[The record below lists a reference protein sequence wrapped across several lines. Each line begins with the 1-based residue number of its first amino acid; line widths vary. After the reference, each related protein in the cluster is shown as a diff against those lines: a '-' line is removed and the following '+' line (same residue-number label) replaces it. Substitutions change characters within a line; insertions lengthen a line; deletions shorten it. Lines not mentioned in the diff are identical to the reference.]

1 MRLCRGLT
9 GTGAAD
15 PGAASVPVNGAML
28 VLRAAEAPGVQ
39 KLLDVV
45 AHVNAGVSVCSLAA
59 SGLENVGAIS
69 GAVAAWSLVTACIYF
84 LLCTNTFLSKNT
96 RIYNYKLT

>member
-15 PGAASVPVNGAML
+15 PGAASVPVNGAMP

-45 AHVNAGVSVCSLAA
+45 AHVNAGVSVCSLALDWRTWELFQ
-59 SGLENVGAIS
+59 GLWQPGP
-69 GAVAAWSLVTACIYF
+69 WLQLVYIFSCAPIHSFPRTLAFTTI
-84 LLCTNTFLSKNT
+84 N
-96 RIYNYKLT
+96 